1 VPGTDLFED
10 QGALFGH
17 LVSRFSTHPEN
28 LATEALAFIVNRSA
42 TMREELRS
50 LFGRTGIELPQ
61 LARFRSQAGDD
72 QGNIPDLIGLDSTG
86 AEWLFIENK
95 FWAGL
100 TENQPAG
107 YLERLA
113 TKDSGLLVFI
123 VPSRRFAIV
132 WTELARSAM
141 NRGTHLPN
149 PEQLAGD
156 LLFTRLTP
164 STALAATTWS
174 AVLNSLEAVARASG
188 EISSAADIAQL
199 RSLCDV
205 MDTDAF
211 LPVRVEELTNLE
223 VPRRLVGLADL
234 IRDLSEQ
241 AVAMGIAD
249 SKGVRPTHGWYSA
262 GQYLKIGPA
271 GAWLGI
277 DHKNWSRYGIGPLWV
292 IFQNTEWGRSPLVL
306 EALKS
311 WAPARL
317 FEQDGRA
324 MIPLTVLPN
333 VTREIVLED
342 LLKQLKQLHD
352 SLQLTAAASVSA
364 TTQV

>member
-1 VPGTDLFED
+1 MGTDLFEE
-10 QGALFGH
+10 QGGLFGY

-42 TMREELRS
+42 TMREELRN
-50 LFGRTGIELPQ
+50 LFGRTGIELPP
-61 LARFRSQAGDD
+61 LARFQSQAGDE
-72 QGNIPDLIGLDSTG
+72 QGNILDLIGLDAMG
-86 AEWLFIENK
+86 AERLFIENK

-100 TENQPAG
+100 TENRPAG
-107 YLERLA
+107 YLERLPA
-113 TKDSGLLVFI
+113 EGGGLLVFI

-132 WTELARSAM
+132 WSELARSAK

-156 LLFTRLTP
+156 LFFTRLTP

-249 SKGVRPTHGWYSA
+249 SKGYLPTHRWYAS
-262 GQYLKIGPA
+262 GRYLKIGPA
-271 GAWLGI
+271 LAWLGI
-277 DHKNWSRYGIGPLWV
+277 DHKNWTRYGISPLWV
-292 IFQNTEWGRSPLVL
+292 IFQANEGSRSPPLVL

-311 WAPARL
+311 WAPPRL

-333 VTREIVLED
+333 VTREIVLGD
-342 LLKQLKQLHD
+342 LLKQLRQLHD
-352 SLQLTAAASVSA
+352 GLQSAAAA
-364 TTQV
+364 TITTTQV

>member
-1 VPGTDLFED
+1 
-10 QGALFGH
+10 
-17 LVSRFSTHPEN
+17 
-28 LATEALAFIVNRSA
+28 
-42 TMREELRS
+42 M
-50 LFGRTGIELPQ
+50 
-61 LARFRSQAGDD
+61 
-72 QGNIPDLIGLDSTG
+72 IGLDATG
-86 AEWLFIENK
+86 AEQLFIENK

-107 YLERLA
+107 YLERLSA
-113 TKDSGLLVFI
+113 NDSGLLIFI

-205 MDTDAF
+205 MDTEAF

-249 SKGVRPTHGWYSA
+249 RKGLVPTHGWYSA
-262 GQYLKIGPA
+262 GRYLKIGPA

-277 DHKNWSRYGIGPLWV
+277 DHENSEP
-292 IFQNTEWGRSPLVL
+292 E
-306 EALKS
+306 
-311 WAPARL
+311 
-317 FEQDGRA
+317 
-324 MIPLTVLPN
+324 
-333 VTREIVLED
+333 
-342 LLKQLKQLHD
+342 
-352 SLQLTAAASVSA
+352 
-364 TTQV
+364 

>member
-1 VPGTDLFED
+1 MSNT
-10 QGALFGH
+10 
-17 LVSRFSTHPEN
+17 T
-28 LATEALAFIVNRSA
+28 I
-42 TMREELRS
+42 
-50 LFGRTGIELPQ
+50 
-61 LARFRSQAGDD
+61 
-72 QGNIPDLIGLDSTG
+72 
-86 AEWLFIENK
+86 
-95 FWAGL
+95 
-100 TENQPAG
+100 
-107 YLERLA
+107 
-113 TKDSGLLVFI
+113 KDSPG
-123 VPSRRFAIV
+123 R
-132 WTELARSAM
+132 E
-141 NRGTHLPN
+141 
-149 PEQLAGD
+149 
-156 LLFTRLTP
+156 
-164 STALAATTWS
+164 AAP
-174 AVLNSLEAVARASG
+174 VAPAASG

-205 MDTDAF
+205 TDTHAF

-249 SKGVRPTHGWYSA
+249 RKGLVPTHGWYSA
-262 GQYLKIGPA
+262 GRYLKIGPA

-277 DHKNWSRYGIGPLWV
+277 DHENWSRYGISPLWV
-292 IFQNTEWGRSPLVL
+292 IFQNAEWSRSPLVL

-311 WAPARL
+311 WPPPRL

-352 SLQLTAAASVSA
+352 RLQSAAAATIST

>member
-1 VPGTDLFED
+1 MGTNLLDE

-17 LVSRFSTHPEN
+17 LVSRFSTQPEN

-42 TMREELRS
+42 TMREELRTI
-50 LFGRTGIELPQ
+50 FVRTGIELPP
-61 LARFRSQAGDD
+61 LARFQSQAGDE
-72 QGNIPDLIGLDSTG
+72 QGKIPDLVGLDATG
-86 AEWLFIENK
+86 AERLFIENK

-113 TKDSGLLVFI
+113 AKDSGLLVFI
-123 VPSRRFAIV
+123 VPSRRFAII
-132 WTELARSAM
+132 WAELARSAM
-141 NRGTHLPN
+141 NRGTNLPN

-174 AVLNSLEAVARASG
+174 AVLNSLEAVGRASG

-223 VPRRLVGLADL
+223 VPRRLIGLADL
-234 IRDLSEQ
+234 IPDLSEQ

-249 SKGVRPTHGWYSA
+249 RKGLTPTHGWYSA
-262 GQYLKIGPA
+262 GRYLKIGPA
-271 GAWLGI
+271 GA
-277 DHKNWSRYGIGPLWV
+277 
-292 IFQNTEWGRSPLVL
+292 
-306 EALKS
+306 
-311 WAPARL
+311 
-317 FEQDGRA
+317 
-324 MIPLTVLPN
+324 
-333 VTREIVLED
+333 
-342 LLKQLKQLHD
+342 
-352 SLQLTAAASVSA
+352 
-364 TTQV
+364 

>member
-1 VPGTDLFED
+1 MFEN

-42 TMREELRS
+42 TMREELRN
-50 LFGRTGIELPQ
+50 LLGRTGIQLPQ

-72 QGNIPDLIGLDSTG
+72 QGNIPDLIGLDTTG
-86 AEWLFIENK
+86 AERLFIENK

-113 TKDSGLLVFI
+113 AKDSGLLVFI
-123 VPSRRFAIV
+123 VPSRRFAII
-132 WTELARSAM
+132 WAELARSAM
-141 NRGTHLPN
+141 NRGTNLPN

-174 AVLNSLEAVARASG
+174 AVLNSLEAVGRASG

-234 IRDLSEQ
+234 IRDLGEQ
-241 AVAMGIAD
+241 AVATGIAD
-249 SKGVRPTHGWYSA
+249 SKGLLPSHRWYAA
-262 GQYLKIGPA
+262 GRYLKIGPA

-277 DHKNWSRYGIGPLWV
+277 DYENWSRYGIGPLWV
-292 IFQNTEWGRSPLVL
+292 IFHNSEWGRSPLVL

-311 WAPARL
+311 WAPPRL

-352 SLQLTAAASVSA
+352 SLQPAAAA
-364 TTQV
+364 ATTTTQV